1 MVISQGPLY
10 CWFSYST
17 HKQISTLDKL
27 IISMI
32 FQGLPVIIGLFVTLV
47 AYTRTIKQFRRIS
60 QALLG
65 DSRIAMYRVLWY
77 PAVLFL
83 TFVPNVA
90 VVIAAIYIPNLPLWV
105 NALHLVL
112 PHSIGFTNALLYGI
126 QTKLYKTN
134 YQESDDERSFDIESG
149 RENPFFD
156 SEISS
161 PRRKSSARDFLKVA
175 YSVV

>member
-1 MVISQGPLY
+1 
-10 CWFSYST
+10 
-17 HKQISTLDKL
+17 
-27 IISMI
+27 MI

-47 AYTRTIKQFRRIS
+47 AYIRLFKRFKRIS

-65 DSRIAMYRVLWY
+65 DSRIVMYRVLWY

-90 VVIAAIYIPNLPLWV
+90 VVIAAIYIPNLPLWA

-126 QTKLYKTN
+126 QTKLYKTG
-134 YQESDDERSFDIESG
+134 YQESDDERSIDFEAG
-149 RENPFFD
+149 RENPYFD

-161 PRRKSSARDFLKVA
+161 PGRKSSARDFLTTA
-175 YSVV
+175 YYVV